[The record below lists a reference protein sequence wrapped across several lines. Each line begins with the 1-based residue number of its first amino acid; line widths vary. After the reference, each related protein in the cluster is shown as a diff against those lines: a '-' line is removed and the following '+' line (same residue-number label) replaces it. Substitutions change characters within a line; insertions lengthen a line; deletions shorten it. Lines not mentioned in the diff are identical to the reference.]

1 MKRRQKWFCWLGL
14 DTPHPP
20 EGMKPWMAA
29 EKTAVLYN
37 ICIYHKLERLS
48 YWEIHNII
56 KDFLLLLTL
65 TVSQQLCIFGLES
78 FYNIT
83 TALEQC
89 CYLAVGSATTR

>member
-1 MKRRQKWFCWLGL
+1 
-14 DTPHPP
+14 
-20 EGMKPWMAA
+20 
-29 EKTAVLYN
+29 
-37 ICIYHKLERLS
+37 LERLS

-78 FYNIT
+78 CYNIT
-83 TALEQC
+83 TAREQC